1 VIIVNQTVA
10 RAMKI
15 LQTVSLHRDGMT
27 LQEIANALDMP
38 KSSTYVI
45 VKTLL
50 AGKYL
55 APMKQNE
62 KKYTLG
68 IEVFTLGMRYVNDL
82 NWVMQCAQYLD
93 PLAEK
98 YNKTGFVGVLEGH
111 SVVYVHKYVGKKA
124 LLASCALGSR
134 QEVHATALGKALLA
148 FSPEETLHKVLD
160 ELILSPLTKSTITD
174 KTKLL
179 QELVLTKQRGYSLD
193 NKEQDVMMSCCG
205 APIFDYSGQVIAAVS
220 LSDIYDSRKDETLI
234 ARELQETADEIS
246 RSLGYNPLSN
256 NH

>member
-1 VIIVNQTVA
+1 MNQTVA

-15 LQTVSLHRDGMT
+15 LQTVSMHCDGLT

-45 VKTLL
+45 VQTLL
-50 AGKYL
+50 SGKYL
-55 APMKQNE
+55 AHLKHNE
-62 KKYTLG
+62 KKYILG

-82 NWVMQCAQYLD
+82 NWVVQCAQYLD

-148 FSPEETLHKVLD
+148 FSPEETLHTVLD
-160 ELILSPLTKSTITD
+160 ELTLSPLTKNTITN

-179 QELVLTKQRGYSLD
+179 QELLLTKQRGYSLD
-193 NKEQDVMMSCCG
+193 NREQDVMMSCCG
-205 APIFDYSGQVIAAVS
+205 APIFDYSGHVIAAVS
-220 LSDIYDSRKDETLI
+220 LSDIYDIRKDETVV
-234 ARELQETADEIS
+234 ACELRETAEKIS
-246 RSLGYNPLSN
+246 LSLGYNPLSN
-256 NH
+256 NQ